1 MHCTF
6 STLMMM
12 VANVRHGHGLYVQVI
27 PVNLKFRPCV
37 LNVRLFFLL
46 LDLHDVKKGDLINV
60 HVHLVVSGT
69 FLCLKGAANQKKVGL
84 NGGRGVKI
92 GGFSGSR

>member
-1 MHCTF
+1 
-6 STLMMM
+6 MMM

-37 LNVRLFFLL
+37 LNVRLFCLL

-60 HVHLVVSGT
+60 HRYVHLVISGT
-69 FLCLKGAANQKKVGL
+69 LLCLKGAANQKKVGL
-84 NGGRGVKI
+84 NGGRGVKVV
-92 GGFSGSR
+92 GFFCFFQAVDK